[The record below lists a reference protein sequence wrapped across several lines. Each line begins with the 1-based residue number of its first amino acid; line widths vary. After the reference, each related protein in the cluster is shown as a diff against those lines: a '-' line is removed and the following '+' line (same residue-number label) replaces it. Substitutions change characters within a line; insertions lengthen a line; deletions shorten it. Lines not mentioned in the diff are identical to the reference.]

1 MFTITEL
8 KKLDAAALE
17 LGYKR
22 IGRLIALS
30 LDHQGL
36 SNKRA
41 VDLINRLYRTGEGV
55 GRMQEGQ
62 FGRFIRGEVLKPNYA
77 TLCDIATITYKPSH
91 FLISQSDPI
100 GQPVIKANR
109 HDSRD
114 LLIYG
119 TALKPEELP
128 NFEARC
134 TGSDLLGIILD
145 PTLLTALNSGYS
157 TGRTPLYI

>member
-8 KKLDAAALE
+8 KQLNKDQLKV
-17 LGYKR
+17 GYER
-22 IGRLIALS
+22 LGRLIALS
-30 LDHQGL
+30 LDYQGL
-36 SNKRA
+36 SNAKA
-41 VDLINRLYRTGEGV
+41 VELINKLYRVGV
-55 GRMQEGQ
+55 GQMQEGQ
-62 FGRFIRGEVLKPNYA
+62 FGRFVRGEVRKPNYA
-77 TLCDIATITYKPSH
+77 TLCHIATITYKPSH

-114 LLIYG
+114 VLIYG

-145 PTLLTALNSGYS
+145 PTLLTALNSGY